1 MNKNFQPITFFIYSS
16 ISSHSDESDETMFI
30 WTGNMIM
37 LWSTLDNDSKKHRCS
52 IKYINN
58 LVLFSFSLNDNVHQ
72 RTSSMSNHD
81 LSTKKKKK
89 NMMMMYCTTNSTN
102 DLDNMDGMKKKKKTM
117 SSKKQS
123 HSDSSSEKKQ
133 RKFWQIEG

>member
-1 MNKNFQPITFFIYSS
+1 
-16 ISSHSDESDETMFI
+16 
-30 WTGNMIM
+30 
-37 LWSTLDNDSKKHRCS
+37 
-52 IKYINN
+52 
-58 LVLFSFSLNDNVHQ
+58 
-72 RTSSMSNHD
+72 
-81 LSTKKKKK
+81 
-89 NMMMMYCTTNSTN
+89 MMMYCTTNSTN